1 MRRWLLMG
9 VLTPMPLALAF
20 ALLVLISI
28 AVQVTAEQPW
38 TAPQNGELVVTNN
51 SPTVL
56 GEVTT
61 FTATVTVPGVFTC
74 TWDFD
79 GTLAEGFVVM
89 HTYANVGQYTAVVT
103 ATDGIVTYIQTTTAS
118 VDIPVASPLW
128 SEGFEG
134 LWLPVGWSSDIL
146 TPSVYWQRASAHAY
160 RGVYSAFHDDAFGMQ
175 DAWLVTRRVTPTAE
189 SQLVFWQFERYA
201 PYYYRHSVWV
211 STGSPDPKDGD
222 FVELARVMTGTES
235 TWEQVSLSLGAFA
248 GRPCYLAFRY
258 QGNNADE
265 WYIDDVRVTT
275 ALVASHNGPK
285 QPGEIVTFMAYA
297 PTGSNVEYTWDLGDG
312 AVRSG
317 ATVTRTYA
325 ASGNYTVVITASN
338 SVSTI
343 TRTLNVPILAQLY
356 LPLVLK

>member
-1 MRRWLLMG
+1 MRCW
-9 VLTPMPLALAF
+9 
-20 ALLVLISI
+20 LLVLPIVLALSLLMVMSI
-28 AVQVTAEQPW
+28 ATQAVADSQMWA
-38 TAPQNGELVVTNN
+38 APQSGELVVTSS
-51 SPTVL
+51 SPTAL
-56 GEVTT
+56 GEITT
-61 FTATVTVPGVFTC
+61 LAATVTVPGVFNC
-74 TWDFD
+74 TWDLGD
-79 GTLAEGFVVM
+79 GTLAVGFVVM
-89 HTYANVGQYTAVVT
+89 RTYANVGRYTVVVT
-103 ATDGIVTYIQTTTAS
+103 ATDGIVTYIQTTTVS
-118 VDIPVASPLW
+118 VDIPIASPLL

-134 LWLPVGWSSDIL
+134 LWLPVGWSSSIL

-160 RGVYSAFHDDAFGMQ
+160 RGVYSAFHDDTFGMQ

-189 SQLVFWQFERYA
+189 SELVFWQFERYA

-222 FVELARVMTGTES
+222 FVELAQVMTGTES
-235 TWEQVSLSLGAFA
+235 TWEQVSASLGAFA
-248 GRPCYLAFRY
+248 GWPCYLAFRY

-275 ALVASHNGPK
+275 TLVASHNGPK

-297 PTGSNVEYTWDLGDG
+297 PTGSNVEYTWDLGNG

-325 ASGNYTVVITASN
+325 APGNYTVVITASN

-343 TRTLNVPILAQLY
+343 TRTLNVPILAHLY